1 MSDVLDA
8 PFPFL
13 IGIEKFIIEEDQL
26 DIPAEVYRV
35 ELDTGYISLKDP
47 KPKIATKEYKILK
60 SRLMKATEGIIRPDP
75 RIQHLD

>member
-13 IGIEKFIIEEDQL
+13 IGIDKFIIEEDQL

-35 ELDTGYISLKDP
+35 ELDTGCISIRDT
-47 KPKIATKEYKILK
+47 KPKVATKEYKVLK
-60 SRLMKATEGIIRPDP
+60 SRLIKATENIVRPDP
-75 RIQHLD
+75 RI